1 MLHIKI
7 VRKGF
12 KYKGYITVLFEGY
25 KKVIKRLMYF
35 SPPTKFFYEDILSNV
50 LHTILSGFL
59 RKSF

>member
-25 KKVIKRLMYF
+25 KKV
-35 SPPTKFFYEDILSNV
+35 NV
-50 LHTILSGFL
+50 FQSSHKVFL
-59 RKSF
+59 